1 MARSTLIKTGHS
13 RQGNPCVTSGNRYNA
28 HGERAMPY
36 YTQHIQDILDELA
49 IPDVKAYRVRVDQYV
64 QEILGT
70 RDLDAEQVWTIL
82 QPKLKDAAWRAQF
95 VEELRAKWQRRD
107 WRSEGL

>member
-1 MARSTLIKTGHS
+1 
-13 RQGNPCVTSGNRYNA
+13 
-28 HGERAMPY
+28 MPY
-36 YTQHIQDILDELA
+36 YTQHIRDILDELG

-70 RDLDAEQVWTIL
+70 RDLDSEHVWAIL
-82 QPKLKDAAWRAQF
+82 HPKLKDSTWRAQF
-95 VEELRAKWQRRD
+95 VQQLRTKWQQRD